1 MVLFKWRLSNLVRLC
16 SCPERLTFDVTLNGR
31 HYEVQVACNQVLRLL
46 MDRMQGDLSDT
57 GALTGEFS
65 LSSREDKMG
74 LENMMQI

>member
-1 MVLFKWRLSNLVRLC
+1 
-16 SCPERLTFDVTLNGR
+16 
-31 HYEVQVACNQVLRLL
+31 